1 MSLSNALSSAL
12 SGLRTTQAQMQV
24 VSGNV
29 ANVDT
34 PGYNRRTA
42 QVVETSANGTTN
54 GVRVIGVQ
62 RALDT
67 ILQRELRTETAGSG
81 YTGVRATYTDRL
93 QTLFGKPGDA
103 SSLPGV
109 MSAFTTA
116 LQDLADDPAS
126 TTARTVVLSRAAT
139 LAGTLNSVSN
149 GIQGLRADTESA
161 IAADVTR
168 ANELLK
174 GIASTDQKVALSLG
188 QDPSLL
194 DERDAQINELAK
206 LFDLTVTTNANGTV
220 NLSTQAGLRLY
231 DGAGPVTLAFDARS
245 TMSAT
250 SLYSS
255 GATRSVG
262 TITATTPG
270 GATVDALAQGLIRS
284 GEIAGLIE
292 LRDKTL
298 VDAQAQV
305 DELAAGLASAI
316 GNKVAAGTAATA
328 GAATGFDVN
337 TAGIQ
342 PGNVMTVNVTV
353 GGVPRTY
360 SFINVA
366 TGGTL
371 PANATANPN
380 DTEVAIDFSNP
391 ATAAAAIGTAL
402 GAAFTVTNAGTT
414 IRVLDDGAAATSDVT
429 SASASITAT
438 GSLQGGTPEFAL
450 FVDGANGQPFT
461 GTFANGSQKTG
472 LSARLVVNPAVK
484 VDPRLLVNYTGTTPA
499 GDTTR
504 PSLILDRITSTPL
517 SFGLSN
523 GSGGTT
529 AYTGTV
535 LDFSSRVVNAQ
546 GELAASASRL
556 DEGQKVV
563 QSSIESRFSTASGV
577 SIDQELTN
585 LVQIQNAYSANAR
598 IMSAVKEM
606 MDLLMRI

>member
-1 MSLSNALSSAL
+1 MSLSTALSSAL
-12 SGLRTTQAQMQV
+12 SGLRTTQTQMQV

-29 ANVDT
+29 ANADT

-42 QVVETSANGTTN
+42 QLVEQTGNGDVN
-54 GVRVIGVQ
+54 GVRVAGVQ
-62 RALDT
+62 RALDG

-93 QTLFGKPGDA
+93 QSLFGTPGDA
-103 SSLPGV
+103 SSLPGT

-116 LQDLADDPAS
+116 LQDLANDPAS
-126 TTARTVVLSRAAT
+126 STARTAVLSRAAT
-139 LAGTLNSVSN
+139 FASTLNSASN
-149 GIQGLRADTESA
+149 GIQALRADTESG
-161 IAADVTR
+161 IAADVAR
-168 ANELLK
+168 ANELIK
-174 GIASTDQKVALSLG
+174 TIASVDQKVGLSMG

-194 DERDAQINELAK
+194 DQRDAQINELAK
-206 LFDLTVTTNANGTV
+206 LMDLSVTTNANGTV

-231 DGAGPVTLAFDARS
+231 DGAGPVTLSFDARGA
-245 TMSAT
+245 MSAG
-250 SLYSS
+250 SLYST
-255 GATRSVG
+255 GASRGVG

-270 GATVDALAQGLIRS
+270 GTTIDALAQGLIRS

-316 GNKVAAGTAATA
+316 GNKVTGTAATA
-328 GAATGFDVN
+328 GAASGFDVD
-337 TAGIQ
+337 TTGIQ

-353 GGVPRTY
+353 GGVAKTY

-371 PANATANPN
+371 PANATSNPN
-380 DTEVAIDFSNP
+380 DIEVAVDFSNP
-391 ATAAAAIGTAL
+391 ATAATAIGTAL
-402 GAAFTVTNAGTT
+402 GSAFTVSNTGAT
-414 IRVLDDGAAATSDVT
+414 IRILDDGAAATSDVN

-438 GSLQGGTPEFAL
+438 GSLQGGSPEFAL
-450 FVDGANGQPFT
+450 FVDGANGLPYT
-461 GTFANGSQKTG
+461 GSFANGSQKTG
-472 LSARLVVNPAVK
+472 LAARLIVNPAVK
-484 VDPRLLVNYTGTTPA
+484 LDPNLLVKYTATTPS

-504 PSLILDRITSTPL
+504 PSLILDRLTSTKF
-517 SFGLSN
+517 SFGLAN

-529 AYTGTV
+529 AYTGTM
-535 LDFSSRVVNAQ
+535 LDFSSRVVAAQ
-546 GELAASASRL
+546 GEVAASASRL

>member
-1 MSLSNALSSAL
+1 MSLSTALSSAL
-12 SGLRTTQAQMQV
+12 SGLRTTQTQMQI

-29 ANVDT
+29 ANADT
-34 PGYNRRTA
+34 PGYSRRSA
-42 QVVETSANGTTN
+42 QLVETTGNGDVN
-54 GVRVIGVQ
+54 GVRVAGVQ
-62 RALDT
+62 RALDS
-67 ILQRELRTETAGSG
+67 ILQRELRTETSGSG

-93 QTLFGKPGDA
+93 QSLFGTPGDA
-103 SSLPGV
+103 SSLPG
-109 MSAFTTA
+109 MMNSFTTA
-116 LQDLADDPAS
+116 LQDLANDPAS
-126 TTARTVVLSRAAT
+126 STARTAVLSRAGAFAT
-139 LAGTLNSVSN
+139 ALNSVSN
-149 GIQGLRADTESA
+149 GIQALRADTESG

-174 GIASTDQKVALSLG
+174 TISSIDAKVGLTLG

-194 DERDAQINELAK
+194 DQRDAQINELSK
-206 LFDLTVTTNANGTV
+206 LMDVMVTTNANGTV
-220 NLSTQAGLRLY
+220 NLSTQGGLRLY
-231 DGAGPVTLAFDARS
+231 DAAGPVTLAFDARG
-245 TMSAT
+245 TMSAGAV
-250 SLYSS
+250 YST
-255 GATRSVG
+255 GANRGVG

-270 GATVDALAQGLIRS
+270 GGTIDVLAQGLLRS
-284 GEIAGLIE
+284 GEIAGLVE

-298 VDAQAQV
+298 VDAQGQV
-305 DELAAGLASAI
+305 DELAANLASAI
-316 GNKVAAGTAATA
+316 GNKVNAGAAATA
-328 GAATGFDVN
+328 GAATGFDVD
-337 TAGIQ
+337 TTGIQ

-371 PANATANPN
+371 PANATSNPN

-402 GAAFTVTNAGTT
+402 GAAFTVSNTGST

-429 SASASITAT
+429 AASAGITLT
-438 GSLQGGTPEFAL
+438 GSLQSGSPEFAL

-461 GTFANGSQKTG
+461 GSFANGSQRTG
-472 LSARLVVNPAVK
+472 LAARLIVNPAVK
-484 VDPRLLVNYTGTTPA
+484 LDPNLLVKYNASTPA

-504 PSLILDRITSTPL
+504 PSLILDRLTKTQFSL
-517 SFGLSN
+517 GLAN
-523 GSGGTT
+523 GTGGTT
-529 AYTGTV
+529 AYTGTL
-535 LDFSSRVVNAQ
+535 LDFSSRVVGAQ
-546 GELAASASRL
+546 GEVAAAASRL

-563 QSSIESRFSTASGV
+563 QASIESRFSTASGV

>member
-1 MSLSNALSSAL
+1 MSLSTALTSAL
-12 SGLRTTQAQMQV
+12 GGLRTTQAQMQV

-29 ANVDT
+29 ANADT
-34 PGYNRRTA
+34 PGYNRRSA
-42 QVVETSANGTTN
+42 QLVETAANGSVT
-54 GVRVIGVQ
+54 GVRVAGVQ
-62 RALDT
+62 RALDS

-81 YTGVRATYTDRL
+81 YTGVRAKYTDRL
-93 QTLFGKPGDA
+93 QSLFGKPGDA

-116 LQDLADDPAS
+116 LQDLANDPAS
-126 TTARTVVLSRAAT
+126 STARTAVLSRAAT
-139 LAGTLNSVSN
+139 FATTLNGVSN
-149 GIQGLRADTESA
+149 GIQSLRADAESA

-174 GIASTDQKVALSLG
+174 TIASLDQKVGLSQG

-194 DERDAQINELAK
+194 DQRDAQINELAK
-206 LFDLTVTTNANGTV
+206 LMDVTVTTNANGTV

-231 DGAGPVTLAFDARS
+231 DAAGPVTLAFDGRG
-245 TMSAT
+245 TLSAG
-250 SLYSS
+250 SVYSS
-255 GATRSVG
+255 GASRGVG
-262 TITATTPG
+262 TITATSPG
-270 GATVDALAQGLIRS
+270 GATVDVLAQGLIRS
-284 GEIAGLIE
+284 GEIAGLLE

-298 VDAQAQV
+298 VDAQVQV

-316 GNKVAAGTAATA
+316 GNKVNAGAAATA
-328 GAATGFDVN
+328 GAATGFDVD
-337 TAGIQ
+337 TTGIQ

-353 GGVPRTY
+353 GGVAKTY

-371 PANATANPN
+371 PANATSNPN
-380 DTEVAIDFSNP
+380 DVEVAIDFSNP
-391 ATAAAAIGTAL
+391 ATAATAIATAL
-402 GAAFTVTNAGTT
+402 GSAFTVSNTGST
-414 IRVLDDGAAATSDVT
+414 IRILDDGAAATSDVT
-429 SASASITAT
+429 AASASITLT
-438 GSLQGGTPEFAL
+438 GSLQSGSPELAL
-450 FVDGANGQPFT
+450 FVDGANGQPYT

-472 LSARLVVNPAVK
+472 LAARLILNPAVK
-484 VDPRLLVNYTGTTPA
+484 LDPNLLVKYTASTPS

-504 PSLILDRITSTPL
+504 PSLILDRLTSTQF

-523 GSGGTT
+523 GMGGTI

-535 LDFSSRVVNAQ
+535 LDLSSRVVASQ
-546 GELAASASRL
+546 GELAAAAARL

-563 QSSIESRFSTASGV
+563 QSSIESRFSAVSGV

>member
-1 MSLSNALSSAL
+1 MSLSTALSSAL
-12 SGLRTTQAQMQV
+12 SGLRTTQTQMQV

-34 PGYNRRTA
+34 PGYSRRSA
-42 QVVETSANGTTN
+42 QLVETTGNGNVN
-54 GVRVIGVQ
+54 GVRVAGVQ
-62 RALDT
+62 RALDG
-67 ILQRELRTETAGSG
+67 ILQRELRTETSGSG

-93 QTLFGKPGDA
+93 QSLFGQPGDA

-116 LQDLADDPAS
+116 LQDLANDPAS
-126 TTARTVVLSRAAT
+126 STARTAVLSRAAT
-139 LAGTLNSVSN
+139 FASTLNSVSN
-149 GIQGLRADTESA
+149 GIQQLRADTETA
-161 IAADVTR
+161 ISADVAR

-174 GIASTDQKVALSLG
+174 TISSLDQKVGLSQG

-194 DERDAQINELAK
+194 DQRDAQINELAK
-206 LFDLTVTTNANGTV
+206 LMDLNVTTNANGTV
-220 NLSTQAGLRLY
+220 NLSTQGGLRLF
-231 DGAGPVTLAFDARS
+231 DPTGPVTLAFDGRG
-245 TMSAT
+245 TMSAG

-255 GATRSVG
+255 GASRGVG

-270 GATVDALAQGLIRS
+270 GTTVDALAQGLIRS
-284 GEIAGLIE
+284 GEIAGLLE

-298 VDAQAQV
+298 VDAQSQV
-305 DELAAGLASAI
+305 DELAAGLASAM
-316 GNKVAAGTAATA
+316 GNKINAGAAATA
-328 GAATGFDVN
+328 GAATGFDVD
-337 TAGIQ
+337 TTGIQ

-353 GGVPRTY
+353 GGVPKTY
-360 SFINVA
+360 SFINLA

-371 PANATANPN
+371 PANATSNPN
-380 DTEVAIDFSNP
+380 DIEVAVDFSNP

-402 GAAFTVTNAGTT
+402 GSAFTVSNTGST
-414 IRVLDDGAAATSDVT
+414 IRILDDGAAGTSDV
-429 SASASITAT
+429 SAASASITLT
-438 GSLQGGTPEFAL
+438 GSLQSGSPEFAL

-461 GTFANGSQKTG
+461 GSFANGSQKTG
-472 LSARLVVNPAVK
+472 LAARLIVNPAVK
-484 VDPRLLVNYTGTTPA
+484 LDPNLLVKYAATTPS

-504 PSLILDRITSTPL
+504 PALMLDRLTSTKFTL
-517 SFGLSN
+517 GLSN

-529 AYTGTV
+529 AYTGTM
-535 LDFSSRVVNAQ
+535 LDFSSRVVAAQ
-546 GELAASASRL
+546 GEIAAGAARL

-563 QSSIESRFSTASGV
+563 QSSIESRFSAASGV